1 MLAMDKKVLVAVDD
15 SENAMRAVEFVA
27 NFFSP
32 EIKITLFNV
41 LQDTAAMC
49 EMNSPELT
57 PYFISQQSSFCLL
70 EEKKKELSN
79 EALQNAKSKLV
90 DAGFVEENITIKSEI
105 KKSGIARDIIKES
118 QAGYSVIVLGRRGLS
133 GIKDFILGSISHKVF
148 NGAKDASVLVVN

>member
-1 MLAMDKKVLVAVDD
+1 MERKILVAVDD

-27 NFFSP
+27 QFFSP
-32 EIKITLFNV
+32 DNKITLFNV

-70 EEKKKELSN
+70 EEKKKELS
-79 EALQNAKSKLV
+79 ETALKNAKSKLV
-90 DAGFVEENITIKSEI
+90 DAGFAENNITIISKV
-105 KKSGIARDIIKES
+105 KKRGVARDIIEES
-118 QAGYSVIVLGRRGLS
+118 QSGYGLIVLGRRGLS
-133 GIKDFILGSISHKVF
+133 GIKDFLLGSVSHKVF